1 MQGDVDGS
9 VEAIL
14 TCLDTYSS
22 QEVLLDIVTFG
33 IGQVSPSPPPPPHP
47 HHLGRGKEKISGK
60 SRYQLIKPNFC

>member
-1 MQGDVDGS
+1 MDGS

-33 IGQVSPSPPPPPHP
+33 IGQVSTSPPPPLP
-47 HHLGRGKEKISGK
+47 LRQREGEGIGKE
-60 SRYQLIKPNFC
+60 